1 MRQADSGSCAL
12 RDVAAAFVSLLSL
25 AVSPPAGAKEDP
37 KPVSPF
43 GVARSVP
50 AALAPA
56 PAPTQVIVGEGWG
69 CAKLSL
75 PGMYSWQCW
84 EAGNAPRAWSVPWIE
99 AGRLEAGPDR
109 LCLISEV
116 EPSAFRCWQRPRPGD
131 RAGQELSPLWE
142 WVNPTPGQQRGA
154 QWNEGR
160 FEQAVIGGTFACFSG
175 FYAIFCRGDDR
186 FGQLADGGVERPV
199 VSEPVLVPHVH
210 SNSVAAGTWHACTV
224 WMGGPA
230 GMQRAHVDCWG
241 RDDYGQLGAPAPE
254 QCLVDG
260 QHVPCARSPVHG
272 PVTAHGIVGA
282 RLAAGDL
289 FSCLSTGD
297 GIECWG
303 ASRDGFFG
311 GRGSCPDSLRGAWP
325 TRDGPVPAPDA
336 GCSSVPVDVP
346 GLADRKLAFKVA
358 PRGICVVEDG
368 GLRCVGGI
376 PTPLDRNVTD
386 VALDPGEYASACGL
400 RGGAVVCWGE
410 GYSPLSQSNRLVPVT
425 FAPISNADLARGWID
440 VPDRLPTQLRGR

>member
-1 MRQADSGSCAL
+1 
-12 RDVAAAFVSLLSL
+12 
-25 AVSPPAGAKEDP
+25 
-37 KPVSPF
+37 
-43 GVARSVP
+43 
-50 AALAPA
+50 
-56 PAPTQVIVGEGWG
+56 
-69 CAKLSL
+69 
-75 PGMYSWQCW
+75 MYSWQCW

-311 GRGSCPDSLRGAWP
+311 GRGSCPDSLREAWP

-386 VALDPGEYASACGL
+386 VALDPGQYASACGL